1 MKNPVLRRYLLCM
14 FLLLLLFAAVFG
26 AVRAKE
32 NSEFAR
38 TGKQAEQVDLED
50 IAAQFQDWREQLPHI
65 ARIETQQRSLTN
77 F

>member
-26 AVRAKE
+26 TVRAKE

-38 TGKQAEQVDLED
+38 TGKQAEQVDLDD
-50 IAAQFQDWREQLPHI
+50 ISAQFRDWRKQLPRLCANSTVH
-65 ARIETQQRSLTN
+65 A
-77 F
+77 

>member
-26 AVRAKE
+26 IVRAKE

-38 TGKQAEQVDLED
+38 TGKQAEQVDINDIEKELENLLQP
-50 IAAQFQDWREQLPHI
+50 ILH
-65 ARIETQQRSLTN
+65 
-77 F
+77 

>member
-26 AVRAKE
+26 TVRAKE

-50 IAAQFQDWREQLPHI
+50 VSAQVDKWRTQLQNRGI
-65 ARIETQQRSLTN
+65 TG
-77 F
+77 

>member
-26 AVRAKE
+26 TVRAKE

-38 TGKQAEQVDLED
+38 TGKQAEQVDLDD
-50 IAAQFQDWREQLPHI
+50 IYAQLNGLREQIQNH
-65 ARIETQQRSLTN
+65 
-77 F
+77 

>member
-26 AVRAKE
+26 IVRAKE

-38 TGKQAEQVDLED
+38 TGKQAEQVDIND
-50 IAAQFQDWREQLPHI
+50 IAKELENLLQPILH
-65 ARIETQQRSLTN
+65 
-77 F
+77 

>member
-26 AVRAKE
+26 TVRAKE

-38 TGKQAEQVDLED
+38 TGKQAEQMDLDD
-50 IAAQFQDWREQLPHI
+50 ISAQVRDWCEQLPRLCANSTVH
-65 ARIETQQRSLTN
+65 A
-77 F
+77 